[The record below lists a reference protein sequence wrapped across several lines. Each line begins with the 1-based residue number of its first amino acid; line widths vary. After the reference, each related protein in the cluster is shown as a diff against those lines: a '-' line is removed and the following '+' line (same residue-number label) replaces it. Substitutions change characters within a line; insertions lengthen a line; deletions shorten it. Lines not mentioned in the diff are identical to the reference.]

1 MRLLE
6 RIATNNLWI
15 CSLDAAIIPCL
26 DVSTKDLAVLPT
38 VAGPESES
46 TLASCG
52 IVVGRA
58 VEWFFHLT
66 CIWYNHV
73 LFGDCL
79 YIDRLWMY
87 SSYKVYSRS
96 GDHQTWGS
104 TRTRNVPVE
113 ISPLKPPIDMWVSA
127 KETRGFIPL
136 RTLARDLLSLECH
149 PHKAGFDSWWI
160 VVQANDIGMMLISN
174 HAKSYLPFLGA
185 SVPYV
190 YGNIWRH
197 ATLSERNPAPPGI
210 YESLYEVGLT
220 THELVQNF
228 LPSTVWCVWMCL
240 IPSSRVSGGDRDISA
255 VSGET

>member
-1 MRLLE
+1 M
-6 RIATNNLWI
+6 
-15 CSLDAAIIPCL
+15 
-26 DVSTKDLAVLPT
+26 STKDLAVLPT

-46 TLASCG
+46 TLAWCE

-66 CIWYNHV
+66 CIWYCSEIV
-73 LFGDCL
+73 CIYRLFMDVF
-79 YIDRLWMY
+79 IIH
-87 SSYKVYSRS
+87 SIYSRS
-96 GDHQTWGS
+96 GDQQTWGS
-104 TRTRNVPVE
+104 TRTRHVPVE

-160 VVQANDIGMMLISN
+160 VVKANDIGMMLISN

-185 SVPYV
+185 SVPYL

>member
-1 MRLLE
+1 MRRLE

-15 CSLDAAIIPCL
+15 CSLDAATIPCL

-66 CIWYNHV
+66 CIWYNRV
-73 LFGDCL
+73 LFGACL
-79 YIDRLWMY
+79 YIDCLWMY
-87 SSYKVYSRS
+87 YIVYSRS
-96 GDHQTWGS
+96 GDQQTWGS
-104 TRTRNVPVE
+104 TRTKKCPCSNLSI

-149 PHKAGFDSWWI
+149 PHKAGFGSLWI
-160 VVQANDIGMMLISN
+160 VVKANGIGM
-174 HAKSYLPFLGA
+174 SYRPFLGLCLMC
-185 SVPYV
+185 
-190 YGNIWRH
+190 
-197 ATLSERNPAPPGI
+197 TETSEGMLLWVNEILHHLGSMSPC
-210 YESLYEVGLT
+210 T
-220 THELVQNF
+220 K
-228 LPSTVWCVWMCL
+228 W
-240 IPSSRVSGGDRDISA
+240 D
-255 VSGET
+255 